1 MLHLPHF
8 PFHMIRTVIFDMD
21 GVLVDTEPLHH
32 DAFFRHF
39 AELGIPMTREEYA
52 TFLGSST
59 RNVYQLLKAQFGLP
73 QDVEAL
79 ISRKRE
85 LFGVSFEESAEL
97 DLLPGA
103 RVLIEELFRA
113 GMPLQLASSASKET
127 IDRVFTRFGL
137 YPYFDNLV
145 SGEDFPK
152 SKPDPAIFL
161 HAAKLS
167 GMPPRECLVIED
179 SANGVTAAK
188 AAGMFCI
195 GYRSEHSEGQDLH
208 HADHVVSHLS
218 QLDAATIQTFGVP
231 AY

>member
-1 MLHLPHF
+1 
-8 PFHMIRTVIFDMD
+8 MIRTIIFDMD

-39 AELGIPMTREEYA
+39 AELGIAMSRTEYA

-59 RNVYQLLKAQFGLP
+59 RNVYQQLKQQFGLAGE
-73 QDVEAL
+73 VEAL
-79 ISRKRE
+79 IHRKRE
-85 LFGVSFEESAEL
+85 LFGTSFDEDATL

-103 RVLIEELFRA
+103 RALIEDLHRA
-113 GMPLQLASSASKET
+113 GVPLQLASSASKET
-127 IDRVFTRFGL
+127 IARVFTRFGL

-145 SGEDFPK
+145 SGEDFPR

-161 HAAKLS
+161 HAAQLT
-167 GMPPRECLVIED
+167 GTPPAECLVIED

-188 AAGMFCI
+188 AAGMYCV

-208 HADHVVSHLS
+208 HADHVVSHLG
-218 QLDAATIQTFGVP
+218 QLSVAQLLAF
-231 AY
+231 